1 MSFFSVYVR
10 VYLLNV
16 TLPEISIAFPLRL
29 LVFVYYRLVLV
40 SSLLLL
46 SQFCHHFFVFLG
58 VDHLEV
64 FLIFGKMDYFSIL
77 DHIYF

>member
-10 VYLLNV
+10 VYLLDV
-16 TLPEISIAFPLRL
+16 TLPEISVAFPFGL

-40 SSLLLL
+40 SSLLL

>member
-1 MSFFSVYVR
+1 MSFFSVDIG

-16 TLPEISIAFPLRL
+16 TLPEISVAFPFGL

-46 SQFCHHFFVFLG
+46 SQFCNHFFVFLG